1 MQDWHETLP
10 ELLDAAWDEISDF
23 ATARSGVPGLVTLAT
38 ADATGQP
45 ECRTVVLRGADRRRA
60 TIETYSDSETPKV
73 RDITANPKVSVLI
86 WQPAFRIQI
95 RLNGTSEIIA
105 GRELDQ
111 EWKKLPPHSKKNYGM
126 TPPPGTEISEA
137 SKYERRPS
145 ITRFSKLLIT
155 VNEIDVVHM
164 QRGSDIRAQFSQS
177 DDWAG
182 KWLAP

>member
-10 ELLDAAWDEISDF
+10 GLLDAAWDEISDF

-38 ADATGQP
+38 VDASGQP
-45 ECRTVVLRGADRRRA
+45 ECRTVVLRGADRGLG
-60 TIETYSDSETPKV
+60 TVETYSDSETPKI

-95 RLNGTSEIIA
+95 RLNGTADIVA
-105 GRELDQ
+105 GTELGQ
-111 EWKKLPPHSKKNYGM
+111 VWKDMPPHSKKNYGM
-126 TPPPGTEISEA
+126 TPPPGTEIAEA
-137 SKYERRPS
+137 NMYERRPNIARLAKLR
-145 ITRFSKLLIT
+145 ITLSD
-155 VNEIDVVHM
+155 IDVVHM
-164 QRGSDIRAQFSQS
+164 QRGSDIRAQFSKS